1 MGDAARGHVVL
12 TRPGQVP
19 YGQALTAQLDARAQL
34 QQAPREGDDPR
45 LGVVFA
51 LEHPLTVTLGRR
63 GKLDHLTAPALL
75 HARGAEVFLVDRGG
89 EATLHE
95 PGQLV
100 VYPVLALEAFPF
112 GVVDLIRGMAQD
124 IVAILG
130 EDYGVAASYD
140 DAHPG
145 VWVEPPGG
153 GPPRKIASV
162 GMRVSGGVTT
172 HGVAVNLI
180 NDLTGFLLIVP
191 CGMPSAPMTRLLDLV
206 DREEITDPRAL
217 FDAFTARFLD
227 RLAQRLGVPLRDAPV
242 SLPDDPARWA
252 AALDY

>member
-1 MGDAARGHVVL
+1 MGAARGHVTLV
-12 TRPGQVP
+12 RPGRVP

-34 QQAPREGDDPR
+34 QQRSFDGDDPE

-51 LEHPLTVTLGRR
+51 LEHGLTVTLGRR
-63 GKLDHLTAPALL
+63 GKIEHLTAPALL

-100 VYPVLALEAFPF
+100 VYPVLALGQFPF
-112 GVVDLIRGMAQD
+112 GVVDLIRGMARA
-124 IVAILG
+124 IAEILG
-130 EDYGVAASYD
+130 EDYGVSAAYD
-140 DAHPG
+140 EDHPG
-145 VWVEPPGG
+145 VWVELPGG
-153 GPPRKIASV
+153 GAPRKIASV

-180 NDLTGFLLIVP
+180 NDLTGFMLIVP

-206 DREEITDPRAL
+206 SPALAADPRAL
-217 FDAFTARFLD
+217 FEAFTARFLA
-227 RLAQRLGVPLRDAPV
+227 RLEALLGAPLRDGEA
-242 SLPDDPARWA
+242 SLPADRARWA